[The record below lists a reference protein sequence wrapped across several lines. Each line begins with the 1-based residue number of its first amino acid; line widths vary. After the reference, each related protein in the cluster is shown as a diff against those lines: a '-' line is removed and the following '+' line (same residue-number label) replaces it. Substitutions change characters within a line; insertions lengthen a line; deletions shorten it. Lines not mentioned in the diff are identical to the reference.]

1 MPPSASTSVSSHC
14 FCALLRLWC
23 TSMGT
28 LSPRTRPRISAAA
41 CPRPPPPAQAPAE
54 PPAGRGRRGR
64 PSARTRACGLPRCA
78 PHSVAPLPG
87 AAFWVRPQDG
97 FVTRGGRRDTSMAA
111 APHRASAP
119 QLHLRSATRGVSA
132 AHGAQGSGWGW
143 AHPRPRSRR
152 APRPARRARPSTTA
166 SSRPGRGPRSAW
178 GRARAAPRPRRPP
191 PGRTRPRPARPRA
204 ARACW
209 AGRGWRARRG
219 RRPGRG
225 RRRACGRRL
234 ARLRGFSAATARGS
248 PHGRRWAASAR
259 WRCAAWLCVAS
270 QR

>member
-1 MPPSASTSVSSHC
+1 VRELAGPESCRIPVLLGPWMVHKERLQHSAPDARPDAQATFADQTHKRLPSLQPA
-14 FCALLRLWC
+14 
-23 TSMGT
+23 G
-28 LSPRTRPRISAAA
+28 AAA
-41 CPRPPPPAQAPAE
+41 AGPAPA
-54 PPAGRGRRGR
+54 PAPAAFPGALRTAWRRCR
-64 PSARTRACGLPRCA
+64 LLPSGFGLRTACGK
-78 PHSVAPLPG
+78 
-87 AAFWVRPQDG
+87 
-97 FVTRGGRRDTSMAA
+97 GGRRDTPTAA

-119 QLHLRSATRGVSA
+119 QLHLRSVTRGVSA

-152 APRPARRARPSTTA
+152 APRPARRARPSMTA
-166 SSRPGRGPRSAW
+166 SSRPGRGTRSAW
-178 GRARAAPRPRRPP
+178 GRARAALRPRRPP
-191 PGRTRPRPARPRA
+191 PGRTRPRPARARA